1 MKLVPNPNYWDS
13 SRPRFDE
20 IRVKIMDPEEA
31 LIPLFRNQVA
41 DVIELEGRELQAVRA
56 SDDLRSLTAVFP
68 MAGNW
73 FLVFNVR
80 EEPWSDVRVRRAFSM
95 AIDRQDLVPRVF
107 SGSEQPSIGLVPR
120 AIDGGEG
127 EPQDTPEAAADE
139 ARQLLA
145 EAGYPGGEG
154 FPPVNLSYH
163 RTSQWERLASSVVAR
178 WSDVL
183 GVEVGHDVME
193 WREYLDFTESPGDF
207 DMYRAGWNSEYLDP
221 ENWHNALWFSKEDF
235 LRSGWSNAEYDALV
249 ERADV
254 IADQELRRQ
263 TYAKAQAIL
272 DAELPGIPIAER
284 GIAYL
289 IQPYVTGVWASP
301 LGGYLVFDDAVVERP
316 E

>member
-1 MKLVPNPNYWDS
+1 MCSSDLS

-20 IRVKIMDPEEA
+20 IRVKIVDPEEA

-41 DVIELEGRELQAVRA
+41 DVIELEGRELQAVRG

-73 FLVFNVR
+73 FLVFNVQK
-80 EEPWSDVRVRRAFSM
+80 EPWTDVRVRQAFSI

-107 SGSEQPSIGLVPR
+107 SGSEQPSASLVPR
-120 AIDGGEG
+120 ALYGGER
-127 EPQDTPEAAADE
+127 EPPEPPEAAADE
-139 ARQLLA
+139 ARRLLV

-154 FPPVNLSYH
+154 FPPVKLSYH
-163 RTSQWERLASSVVAR
+163 RTSQWERLASSLALR

-207 DMYRAGWNSEYLDP
+207 DIYRAGWNSEYLDP
-221 ENWHNALWFSKEDF
+221 ENWHNVLWFSKEDF
-235 LRSGWSNAEYDALV
+235 LRSGWSNAEYDSLV

-254 IADQELRRQ
+254 IADQQLRREIGR
-263 TYAKAQAIL
+263 AH
-272 DAELPGIPIAER
+272 
-284 GIAYL
+284 
-289 IQPYVTGVWASP
+289 V
-301 LGGYLVFDDAVVERP
+301 
-316 E
+316 